1 MRAEAHRTCG
11 AGSAGP
17 VRGQVN
23 RFGSARPEVPVA
35 SSTRPA
41 ASYGATSTRRLLLIE
56 LDALIHTDARP
67 LATSIRCGIDTAVQV
82 LTTSDPS
89 TQPVSHDASPTGS
102 SRPPPDPEPPT
113 MHTTSFRST
122 TPQGQTGAR
131 AFWGGP
137 SCFA

>member
-67 LATSIRCGIDTAVQV
+67 LATSIRCGIDTAVQGHIASGTSV
-82 LTTSDPS
+82 TGQCAVAAPRSITSPARHPSIGPDHLRPVDPARQPRRLTDR
-89 TQPVSHDASPTGS
+89 QL
-102 SRPPPDPEPPT
+102 
-113 MHTTSFRST
+113 
-122 TPQGQTGAR
+122 TPAT
-131 AFWGGP
+131 
-137 SCFA
+137 